1 MFLIISNI
9 LFIIYLFNN
18 MDFMIIKGYM
28 ADILEFIIIFI
39 VLFAIF
45 ISFIIFNF

>member
-1 MFLIISNI
+1 
-9 LFIIYLFNN
+9 